1 VVKYGKM
8 SEIDNIFTSS
18 NNSTSTMT
26 NYIGEYAC
34 KVDAKSRIMMPAGLM
49 KQFPAALR
57 ERFVINRSVFQKCL
71 VLYTTDLWD
80 ETMGRL
86 NKLNRFNKDN
96 DTFIRLF
103 NNGAVLVEVDTTN
116 RILLPKRLSE
126 YAGIQ
131 SDIIMA
137 SNLNKIEIWSSASF
151 DQVVTDL
158 DTDKFSELAE
168 KVMGSLGND
177 AGTL

>member
-1 VVKYGKM
+1 
-8 SEIDNIFTSS
+8 
-18 NNSTSTMT
+18 MT

-34 KVDAKSRIMMPAGLM
+34 KVDAKSRILMPAGLM

-71 VLYTTDLWD
+71 VLYTMDLWD
-80 ETMGRL
+80 ETLARL

-103 NNGAVLVEVDTTN
+103 NNGAILVEVDTAN

-131 SDIIMA
+131 SDIIMS
-137 SNLNKIEIWSSASF
+137 SNLNKIEIWAENKF
-151 DQVVTDL
+151 DQVVTEF
-158 DTDKFSELAE
+158 DTDSFSLLAE

-177 AGTL
+177 AGDI